1 MDKRIDQIAQICHEA
16 NRAYCETIGDDS
28 QPSWNLAPDW
38 QRESAR
44 MGVDLHLM
52 GHFGAEASH
61 ISWMKQKT
69 DDGWVYGEVKDPE
82 KKTHPCIRPFSE
94 LPPEQQMKDY
104 LFRGI
109 VHAFKEQALANDARE
124 IYNPKGKSEA

>member
-1 MDKRIDQIAQICHEA
+1 MDRKRIEQIAQICHEA

-28 QPSWNLAPDW
+28 QPSWGDAPPW

-52 GHFGAEASH
+52 GHFGAAESH
-61 ISWMKQKT
+61 ISWMKQKVE
-69 DDGWVYGEVKDPE
+69 DGWVYGEVKDPV
-82 KKTHPCIRPFSE
+82 KKTHPCLVPFAE
-94 LPPEQQMKDY
+94 LSPEQQMKDY

-124 IYNPKGKSEA
+124 TYDPKGKI